1 MGVRLGLTGFVGRAG
16 DLWPFGWRSFVFP
29 ALSDAFLLR
38 TGQAARLI
46 TSARFMLI
54 ATATS
59 GRWQALWNVWQ
70 VSSG

>member
-1 MGVRLGLTGFVGRAG
+1 MRLGLTGFVGRAG

-46 TSARFMLI
+46 TSARFMFI

-59 GRWQALWNVWQ
+59 
-70 VSSG
+70 